1 MAELNTGGGGG
12 HGKHD
17 KKRAK
22 KQSTKVDMTPM
33 VDLAFLLLTFFV
45 LTSTFNKPKAM
56 DLAFPAKP
64 KPEDQIDKVKAN
76 GITFLLTKDDKIYYY
91 PGALKPETQLIKS
104 DYSKD
109 GARKVLTTNNA
120 WAVAQMNSLNKEFQK
135 NAMPDSIY
143 KKKSITIKGDEKA
156 LVVLIKADEDASYKN
171 VIDLVDELNISSVGK
186 FAIMDMTPEEKA
198 KLLTVNP

>member
-22 KQSTKVDMTPM
+22 KQSTRVDMTPM

-64 KPEDQIDKVKAN
+64 KPDEQIKKQKAN
-76 GITFLLTKDDKIYYY
+76 GITVLLTDKDGVYYY
-91 PGALKPETQLIKS
+91 PGALKPETPLTKS

-109 GARKVLTTNNA
+109 GLRKTLLMNNG
-120 WAVAQMNSLNKEFQK
+120 WAVSEMKKLNTEFQK
-135 NAMPDSIY
+135 SGMADTIF
-143 KKKSITIKGDEKA
+143 KKKSIAIKGDEKA
-156 LVVLIKADEDASYKN
+156 LVVLVKADDKASYKN
-171 VIDLVDELNISSVGK
+171 VIDVIDELNICSVGK

-198 KLLTVNP
+198 KLLTAK